1 MRDIR
6 YPGPAALQLCLFVD
20 GMRFVGATRIRL
32 ILIAAVLSLGSPS
45 GLPGAQAAE
54 SRACVPVGVWVI
66 PGNNKEQDDAPRTLA
81 RRDVVLLGE
90 SHDEV
95 EHHRW
100 QLHTIAVLSSYRPNM
115 VLGFEMFP
123 RRVQP
128 VLDRWTKGELDESA
142 FLREV
147 DWQQS
152 WGLDPQ
158 LYMPLFHFARMHH
171 LPMLA
176 LNVDRET
183 IRRVAKQGFAAPGS
197 EREGVGDP
205 APASPSYRDRLFE
218 SYKTHPTGGAEAK
231 ANSEQFSHFVQAQI
245 FRDRAMAEPIAGV
258 LRKDRQALVVG
269 IMGRGHVEYGDG
281 VAHQLAAL
289 KVTDVAAAL
298 PWNAGSECPPA
309 HGRRIADRLF
319 GLAPP
324 TVTRAPPPRLGVA
337 VSVVET
343 GVKIEEVVSKSVAEA
358 TALQVGD
365 VIETAAG
372 VSVRQPADLVVIV
385 QRQAPG
391 TWLPLSVRRGEA
403 LSEMV
408 ARFPAEQ

>member
-1 MRDIR
+1 MRCT
-6 YPGPAALQLCLFVD
+6 Q
-20 GMRFVGATRIRL
+20 IRL
-32 ILIAAVLSLGSPS
+32 ILIATLSLGSPV
-45 GLPGAQAAE
+45 GPLIAQAAE
-54 SRACVPVGVWVI
+54 PGACVPVGAWVI
-66 PGNNKEQDDAPRTLA
+66 PGSNKKQDDALRTLA

-90 SHDEV
+90 SHDEA

-100 QLHTIAVLSSYRPNM
+100 QLHTVAALFNYRPNM
-115 VLGFEMFP
+115 VLGFETFP
-123 RRVQP
+123 RHVQP
-128 VLDRWTKGELDESA
+128 VLDRWTKGELDEAA

-147 DWQQS
+147 DWQQI

-176 LNVDRET
+176 LNVNRET
-183 IRRVAKQGFAAPGS
+183 IRQVAERGIAALGS

-205 APASPSYRDRLFE
+205 APASSSYRDRLFE
-218 SYKTHPTGGAEAK
+218 SYKTHPTGGAEAN

-258 LRKDRQALVVG
+258 LRKDRHALVVG
-269 IMGRGHVEYGDG
+269 IMGLGHVEYGDG

-289 KVTDVAAAL
+289 KVTDVATAL
-298 PWNAGSECPPA
+298 PWNADSECPPA

-324 TVTRAPPPRLGVA
+324 MVTRAPRPRLGVV
-337 VSVVET
+337 VSAVET

-372 VSVRQPADLVVIV
+372 VSVRRPADLVAIV

-391 TWLPLSVRRGEA
+391 TWLPLFVRRGEA
-403 LSEMV
+403 VSEMV

>member
-81 RRDVVLLGE
+81 RREVVLLGE

-100 QLHTIAVLSSYRPNM
+100 QLHTIAALSSYRPNM

-147 DWQQS
+147 DWQQT

-205 APASPSYRDRLFE
+205 APASSSYRDRLFE
-218 SYKTHPTGGAEAK
+218 SFKAHPAGSEEAK
-231 ANSEQFSHFVQAQI
+231 ADSDQFSHFVEAQI
-245 FRDRAMAEPIAGV
+245 FRDRAMAEPIAGA
-258 LRKDRQALVVG
+258 LRKDRHALIVG

-289 KVTDVAAAL
+289 KVTDVATAL
-298 PWNAGSECPPA
+298 PWNAGADCPPY
-309 HGRRIADRLF
+309 GRRIANWLF

-324 TVTRAPPPRLGVA
+324 VVTRSPPPRLGVVVSA
-337 VSVVET
+337 VEV
-343 GVKIEEVVSKSVAEA
+343 GVKIEQVVAKSVAEA
-358 TALQVGD
+358 TTLQVGD
-365 VIETAAG
+365 VIEAAAG
-372 VSVRQPADLVVIV
+372 VSVRRAADLVAII

-403 LSEMV
+403 VSEMV
-408 ARFPAEQ
+408 ARFPAEP